1 MPTPSLLPDWLDPMV
16 ANLLTAV
23 AVLGG
28 GLALGGWIAWRRHQA
43 GRRQAAQQDSMKQ
56 DTDST

>member
-1 MPTPSLLPDWLDPMV
+1 MDSFVL
-16 ANLLTAV
+16 NLLTAV

-43 GRRQAAQQDSMKQ
+43 GRRQSSQQDSMKQ